1 MNIKRLQ
8 HLIDK
13 AFEREEKA
21 KVNTQVAKH

>member
-8 HLIDK
+8 HIIDK

-21 KVNTQVAKH
+21 EVNTRVANR